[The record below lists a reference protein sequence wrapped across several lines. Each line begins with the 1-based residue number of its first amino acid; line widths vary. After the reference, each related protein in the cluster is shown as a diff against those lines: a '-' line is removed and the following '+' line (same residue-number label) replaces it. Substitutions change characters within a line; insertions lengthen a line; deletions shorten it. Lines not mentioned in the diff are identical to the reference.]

1 MTGALKHSESLAHAS
16 NPAIA
21 GIGEVA
27 SEYAGGAGTLAL
39 PKARFDEALP
49 SDLTFR
55 HYVTLGLAAVL
66 VHAVIVIAYVHRDQ
80 SASLPVRP
88 HHVEIEFI
96 KPVAPEKKIVEPPP
110 PPPPPPKLEHHVAPK
125 PASTPAPALKTAP
138 AEQNIPHDALTVA
151 ENTEA
156 VKTSGP
162 VEAAPQEP
170 PAPPPPPKVEEPI
183 VEPDIN
189 AAYRNNPPA
198 DYPAFAVRQGWEGT
212 VLLHVH
218 ILASGKTDKVDV
230 KQSSGRKTLDDAA
243 QSAVRNWTFD
253 PIRRGSKPID
263 GWVTVPI
270 VFKLSK

>member
-1 MTGALKHSESLAHAS
+1 MGALNPSELLTQSLIDA
-16 NPAIA
+16 PARVTTIA
-21 GIGEVA
+21 TDCSGEHG
-27 SEYAGGAGTLAL
+27 YLAL
-39 PKARFDEALP
+39 PQARFDETLP
-49 SDLTFR
+49 HDLTWQ
-55 HYVTLGLAAVL
+55 HYLAFGVGAALFQFL
-66 VHAVIVIAYVHRDQ
+66 VVNAMLHKDQ
-80 SASLPVRP
+80 SATLLAIP
-88 HHVEIEFI
+88 HHVEIEFV
-96 KPVAPEKKIVEPPP
+96 KPEKKIEEPPP
-110 PPPPPPKLEHHVAPK
+110 PPPPPPKIQHHVEQK
-125 PASTPAPALKTAP
+125 PAPVPPPVAAMRTPP
-138 AEQNIPHDALTVA
+138 AEQNVAHDVVTVA

-156 VKTSGP
+156 AKTTGP
-162 VEAAPQEP
+162 VEAAPPE
-170 PAPPPPPKVEEPI
+170 PPPPPKVDEPI

-198 DYPAFAVRQGWEGT
+198 EYPAFAIRQGFEGT

-218 ILASGKTDKVDV
+218 ILASGKTDKVDI